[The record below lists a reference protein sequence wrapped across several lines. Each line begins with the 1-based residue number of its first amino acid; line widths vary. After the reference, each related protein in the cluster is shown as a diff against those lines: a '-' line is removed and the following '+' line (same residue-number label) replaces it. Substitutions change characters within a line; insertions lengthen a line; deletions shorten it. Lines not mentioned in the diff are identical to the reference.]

1 MRIAFPSCSTIASLV
16 IVTVTLAG
24 EVAPPIVPA
33 AATTQDPGP
42 GMKASLQE
50 RRAWTFA
57 DPAPAVTIDNQFS
70 GARVNGCTQVGP
82 HDYRILITPENEPI
96 NPSPWYAF
104 RVRATAPTD
113 ITIRIAIATAKSR
126 PRARLSDDGIHWK
139 RASDE
144 QWTGGEGVK
153 ECVLKVQAGPK
164 PTWVAS
170 NHMIGVEQLWAWT
183 DDMAKRPGAKASV
196 IGQSM
201 AGRPIRMVEFDQ
213 GAPANYM
220 IVIGR
225 QHPPEVAGSAG
236 LMRFM
241 EEVMGDGELA
251 KRFRSKFRIAMVPLV
266 NPDGVH
272 EGQWRS
278 TLGAVDNNRD
288 WHDFSQPEARAVRD
302 AIVEISK
309 RPDARLFLLLDFH
322 ATNKDIFYLPPDDAR
337 TFPPNFARRWV
348 EAIQKRFPDYEVE
361 SNGMHNADQ
370 WTFKRWAYETTGAP
384 GITYELGSATNH
396 ELIRRIVTGAAD
408 DAMALL
414 LESADA
420 PRSEGPFPP
429 RPGVDYTPREPK
441 APKAKREPVGAGG

>member
-1 MRIAFPSCSTIASLV
+1 MRLPTSFRALATILAFASLAV
-16 IVTVTLAG
+16 AG
-24 EVAPPIVPA
+24 EVAPPIAPA
-33 AATTQDPGP
+33 EAATQGAGP
-42 GMKASLQE
+42 GITAALQE
-50 RRAWTFA
+50 RREWSFA
-57 DPAPAVTIDNQFS
+57 DPAPAVTIDNRFS

-104 RVRATAPTD
+104 RVRAAAPTEV
-113 ITIRIAIATAKSR
+113 TIRIAIATARSR
-126 PRARLSDDGIHWK
+126 PRARLSEDGVHWK
-139 RASDE
+139 RASDD
-144 QWTGGEGVK
+144 QWTGGEGAK
-153 ECVLKVQAGPK
+153 ECVLKMTVGPK

-170 NHMIGVEQLWAWT
+170 NHMIGMEQLWAWT
-183 DDMAKRPGAKASV
+183 DEIAKRPGAKTSV
-196 IGQSM
+196 IGRSA
-201 AGRPIRMVEFDQ
+201 AGRPLKMVEFDQ
-213 GAPANYM
+213 GAPANYL

-225 QHPPEVAGSAG
+225 QHPPEVAGSVG

-241 EEVMGDGELA
+241 ERVLGDDELA
-251 KRFRSKFRIAMVPLV
+251 RRFRGKFRVAMVPLV

-288 WHDFSQPEARAVRD
+288 WHDFSQPESRAVRD

-309 RPDARLFLLLDFH
+309 RQDARIFLLLDFH
-322 ATNKDIFYLPPDDAR
+322 ATSKDIFYLPPDDAK

-384 GITYELGSATNH
+384 GITYELGSGTAH
-396 ELIRRIVTGAAD
+396 ELVRRIATGAAD
-408 DAMALL
+408 EAMRLM

-420 PRSEGPFPP
+420 PRSDGPFPP
-429 RPGVDYTPREPK
+429 KPGVDYQPR
-441 APKAKREPVGAGG
+441 APKPAKGKPEPVGAGG